1 MEHLRRAFERTSAQH
16 LAVEDDLGMDVD
28 IG

>member
-1 MEHLRRAFERTSAQH
+1 MNHLRRAFERTSAQH
-16 LAVEDDLGMDVD
+16 LAVEEDLGIDVD